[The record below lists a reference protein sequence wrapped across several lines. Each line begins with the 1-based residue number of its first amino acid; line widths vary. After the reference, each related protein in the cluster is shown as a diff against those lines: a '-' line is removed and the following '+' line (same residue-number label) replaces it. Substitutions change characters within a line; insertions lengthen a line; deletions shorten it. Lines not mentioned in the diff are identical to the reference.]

1 MSNIAYLFISVEDK
15 DATGQKRTIQDY
27 AEKKNIRI
35 DNYITVEV
43 PSVKG
48 ERNRR
53 MQELFLNVNRWDM
66 VIISDLARIGHGITE
81 IVAIVRDLSER
92 GVRFIA
98 ARQGMDLNGYADSS
112 SKATTAVFDM
122 LVELEKDLATSRIKE
137 ILAQKKRGDV
147 VLGRPKGSISS
158 SKLDKKKGLIIE
170 YLSKGVSKASLARIL
185 DTSPSNL
192 LSYLRTRKIAVTKR
206 KKPLLEDSL
215 AQNDVLQKEVT
226 TKEDAKEDR
235 PFTATQRPLWKR
247 LLEQSKPTRHFDTT
261 HDVLLC
267 RHCGKNTHDPRTT
280 TCAGGYIDYQGGES
294 SHRIPYPKDEKER
307 CPKCGVEP
315 GGFHHDGC
323 YIERCPR
330 CGERLVS
337 CGCKKL

>member
-1 MSNIAYLFISVEDK
+1 MSNIAYLLISVEDK
-15 DATGQKRTIQDY
+15 DATGQKSTIQDY
-27 AEKKNIRI
+27 AENKNLPI

-43 PSVKG
+43 PSLKG
-48 ERNRR
+48 ERARR
-53 MQELFLNVNRWDM
+53 VQELFSNVNRWDV
-66 VIISDLARIGHGITE
+66 VIISDLARIGHSITE
-81 IVAIVRDLSER
+81 IVTIIRDLSER
-92 GVRFIA
+92 GIRFIA
-98 ARQGMDLNGYADSS
+98 ARQGVDLNGHTDAS
-112 SKATTAVFDM
+112 SKAANAVFDM
-122 LVELEKDLATSRIKE
+122 LAELEKDLASSRIKE
-137 ILAQKKRGDV
+137 ILARKKGDGV

-192 LSYLRTRKIAVTKR
+192 ASYLRTRKIAVTKS
-206 KKPLLEDSL
+206 KKPLPEGSM
-215 AQNDVLQKEVT
+215 AHNDVLQKEVT

-235 PFTATQRPLWKR
+235 PFTTTM
-247 LLEQSKPTRHFDTT
+247 EQSKTIRHLDATN
-261 HDVLLC
+261 DVLLC
-267 RHCGKNTHDPRTT
+267 RHCGKNTLDPRTT
-280 TCAGGYIDYQGGES
+280 TCAGGYIDYQSGES

-307 CPKCGVEP
+307 CPRCGVEP

-323 YIERCPR
+323 YIERCPK